1 MNSGLE
7 VFFTEVNSPWSNADP
22 GIYHVNV
29 YSPDGVEIVGH
40 PAPNGYASI
49 DLPPGRYLVTGTLT
63 GVYVNFDS
71 NETLVNVGCGQR
83 ACVTVIPRSLH
94 FCIWWLN
101 AALQV
106 IAEQP
111 NFAPEVAEQ
120 AKALIEPLRR
130 MERSVPAKF
139 RMLPQLQRGI
149 DIVRSGRVFE
159 PVKEAT
165 ATTAA
170 KTTATAV
177 KKGGARKGRK

>member
-1 MNSGLE
+1 MNSGIE
-7 VFFTEVNSPWSNADP
+7 VFFTEVNKPWSNADP

-40 PAPNGYASI
+40 PAPDGYASI

-83 ACVTVIPRSLH
+83 ACVTIIPRSLH
-94 FCIWWLN
+94 FCVWWLS

-111 NFAPEVAEQ
+111 NFAPEVADQ
-120 AKALIEPLRR
+120 AKALLEPLQR
-130 MERSVPAKF
+130 MERSIPARH
-139 RMLPQLQRGI
+139 RMLPQLQTSI
-149 DIVRSGRVFE
+149 DVVRKSI
-159 PVKEAT
+159 PLAT
-165 ATTAA
+165 PTQGATTVKT
-170 KTTATAV
+170 KTTPAG
-177 KKGGARKGRK
+177 KKGRK